1 MIINS
6 DPTQP
11 QHLGVTNTVTPLDNL
26 KNYYDKALAWKP
38 SKTTFMMIV
47 GGCIILIVE
56 RKIRYKPKTY
66 KMSFGGGKK

>member
-1 MIINS
+1 MILNS
-6 DPTQP
+6 DPTAGQK
-11 QHLGVTNTVTPLDNL
+11 LGVANKVTPLDNL

-47 GGCIILIVE
+47 GGCIVLIVE

-66 KMSFGGGKK
+66 KFNIKGGK

>member
-11 QHLGVTNTVTPLDNL
+11 QKLGVTNTVTPLDNL
-26 KNYYDKALAWKP
+26 KNYVDKALAWKP
-38 SKTTFMMIV
+38 SKNVWIMIV
-47 GGCIILIVE
+47 GACVVLIVE

-66 KMSFGGGKK
+66 KFNIKGGK